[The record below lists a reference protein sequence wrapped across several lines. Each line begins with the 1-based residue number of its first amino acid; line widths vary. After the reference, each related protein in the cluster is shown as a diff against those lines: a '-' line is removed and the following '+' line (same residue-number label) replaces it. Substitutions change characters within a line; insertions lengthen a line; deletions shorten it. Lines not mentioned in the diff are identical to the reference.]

1 MSLENQDLKE
11 IRKLMERSTRFIS
24 LSGLSGILA
33 GIYALVAVGLV
44 KSYLLPKGATDLITL
59 TALVVL
65 GFSLATATLLSK
77 RRAHKQGIQIL
88 NSTVQLL
95 LFHLLTPL
103 LIGGILSL
111 ILLEKN
117 QVELIAPIQLIF
129 YGLALV
135 NASKY
140 TAPYVQTLGFIE
152 IFIGLLAAYFSTYS
166 LEFWGIGFGVVHI
179 LYSSIVY
186 WKYEK

>member
-24 LSGLSGILA
+24 LSGLSGILT
-33 GIYALVAVGLV
+33 GIYALLAVGLV
-44 KSYLLPKGATDLITL
+44 KSYLLPNTATDLIVI

-77 RRAHKQGIQIL
+77 RRAQKQGIPIL
-88 NSTVQLL
+88 NNTVQLL
-95 LFHLLTPL
+95 VFHLSTPL
-103 LIGGILSL
+103 LVGGILSF

-117 QVELIAPIQLIF
+117 YVDLIAATQLIF
-129 YGLALV
+129 YGLALI

-179 LYSSIVY
+179 LYSIIVY
-186 WKYEK
+186 WKYER

>member
-33 GIYALVAVGLV
+33 GIYALVAIWLTR
-44 KSYLLPKGATDLITL
+44 KYFLPMGATDLIAI

-65 GFSLATATLLSK
+65 GFSLATATLLSR
-77 RRAHKQGIQIL
+77 RRAQRQGIQIL

-103 LIGGILSL
+103 LVGGILSL

-117 QVELIAPIQLIF
+117 HVDLIAATQLIF
-129 YGLALV
+129 YGLALI

-140 TAPYVQTLGFIE
+140 TAQYVQTLGFIE
-152 IFIGLLAAYFSTYS
+152 IFIGLFAAYFTAYS
-166 LEFWGIGFGVVHI
+166 LELWGLGFGVVHI
-179 LYSSIVY
+179 VYSTIIY
-186 WKYEK
+186 WKYER